1 MDKGQVIEIANNFD
15 PTYQWVPSTQLSSG
29 GWILEPADAR
39 IVIDDGLGVTN
50 VGLPG
55 MYIDSEGRPYMM
67 YGPPGGWP
75 REAIEALSELTET
88 DESEYIELFDED

>member
-39 IVIDDGLGVTN
+39 IVIDDGLVVTN

-55 MYIDSEGRPYMM
+55 MYIAPEGRPCIMC
-67 YGPPGGWP
+67 GPPQSWP
-75 REAIEALSELTET
+75 LEAHEALRELPET

>member
-1 MDKGQVIEIANNFD
+1 MDKEQAIKIANNFD
-15 PTYQWVPSTQLSSG
+15 PTHQWVPSTQLSNG
-29 GWILEPADAR
+29 GWILDPSDAR
-39 IVIDDGLGVTN
+39 IVMDDGVVVTT

-55 MYIDSEGRPYMM
+55 MYIAPEGRPYMM
-67 YGPPGGWP
+67 YGPLGSWP

>member
-1 MDKGQVIEIANNFD
+1 M
-15 PTYQWVPSTQLSSG
+15 
-29 GWILEPADAR
+29 
-39 IVIDDGLGVTN
+39 VTN

-55 MYIDSEGRPYMM
+55 MYIDSEGRPYVM
-67 YGPPGGWP
+67 YGPPGSWP

>member
-1 MDKGQVIEIANNFD
+1 MDKEQAIEIANNFD
-15 PTYQWVPSTQLSSG
+15 PTHQWVPSTQLSNG
-29 GWILEPADAR
+29 GWILDPSDAR
-39 IVIDDGLGVTN
+39 IVMDDGVVVTT

-55 MYIDSEGRPYMM
+55 MYIAPEGRPYMM
-67 YGPPGGWP
+67 YGPPGSWP